1 MKQAMINI
9 WRFYVE
15 GFRSMTLGRTLWCI
29 ILLKLFILFFILRL
43 FFFPRFLDAP
53 AVGNDKGGYVSEEL
67 IQRGVG
73 NEEE

>member
-43 FFFPRFLDAP
+43 FFFPRFLDAS
-53 AVGNDKGGYVSEEL
+53 AVGDDKGGYVSEEL